1 MWAIIGRSKYGSE
14 EIDRA
19 ESLDDINYMLLEYR
33 LAYGAGWSFE
43 VVRVEKE

>member
-1 MWAIIGRSKYGSE
+1 MWAIIGHSKYGSE

-19 ESLDDINYMLLEYR
+19 DSLDDINYMLIEYR

-43 VVRVEKE
+43 VIRA